1 MTAQTRSRAS
11 RRLGWLVVVGLALSA
26 LVWPTSTAALTG
38 AVYTSNIDGSIIN
51 ANVDYPSK
59 ADVYLT
65 GGPCN
70 GGSHLAAGDY
80 YFQVSSPSGDLLSTD
95 SIGNRKFT
103 VANEYIQST
112 VSHATHAVNC
122 SPPVTGVT
130 VQLIPFKDTPN
141 SGGEYKL
148 TIATAAS
155 VEACANF
162 SSGSTTFEICN
173 GADSKS
179 DNFKVAVEATPTP
192 TQAPTPTPTQAP
204 TPTPT
209 DAPTPTPT
217 GSVAPTQTIN
227 PTDPPTAAPTGSVE
241 AATATPAR
249 TLPSTSTI
257 DGSVNGPMN
266 DGWRVVLLA
275 LAGVLAA
282 ALLLTPA
289 TAVVRKD
296 DRHR

>member
-11 RRLGWLVVVGLALSA
+11 RRVGWLVVVGLALSA
-26 LVWPTSTAALTG
+26 LLWPTTASALTG

-70 GGSHLAAGDY
+70 GGSHLADGSY
-80 YFQVSSPSGDLLSTD
+80 YFQITSPNGVLLSSD
-95 SIGNRKFT
+95 SIGSRKFT
-103 VANEYIQST
+103 VSNGFIQT
-112 VSHATHAVNC
+112 ATSHSTHAVNC

-130 VQLIPFKDTPN
+130 VQLIPFDDTPN
-141 SGGEYKL
+141 AGGEYKL
-148 TIATAAS
+148 TIATATS
-155 VEACANF
+155 VEECNGF
-162 SSGSTTFEICN
+162 SAGSTSFEICG

-179 DNFKVAVEATPTP
+179 DNFKVAAAATPSPTPTP
-192 TQAPTPTPTQAP
+192 APPTPTPTPVPP

-209 DAPTPTPT
+209 PAPPTPTPT
-217 GSVAPTQTIN
+217 GSVLPTQTVN
-227 PTDPPTAAPTGSVE
+227 PTDPPTPAPTGSVE

-249 TLPSTSTI
+249 TLPSTDTI
-257 DGSVNGPMN
+257 DGSGGGPMN

-275 LAGVLAA
+275 LAGILEIGRAHV
-282 ALLLTPA
+282 
-289 TAVVRKD
+289 
-296 DRHR
+296 